1 MKDIEK
7 RVMDDA
13 PTVLE
18 NQSRA
23 VKAAKKMMDG
33 SKSET
38 EKKQLRR
45 IIKGLERDIETIK
58 KEGLE
63 EYKRKKN
70 IIKKLD
76 KIKADFNS
84 LLNGE
89 NKH

>member
-13 PTVLE
+13 PTVID

-23 VKAAKKMMDG
+23 VKAAKKMMDK

-70 IIKKLD
+70 LIKKLD
-76 KIKADFNS
+76 RLKAEFDS
-84 LLNGE
+84 LLN
-89 NKH
+89 

>member
-13 PTVLE
+13 PTVLD

-33 SKSET
+33 SKSEA

-45 IIKGLERDIETIK
+45 IIKGLEKDIETIK

-70 IIKKLD
+70 LIKKYERL
-76 KIKADFNS
+76 KAEFDS
-84 LLNGE
+84 LLN
-89 NKH
+89 

>member
-13 PTVLE
+13 PTVID

-23 VKAAKKMMDG
+23 VKAVKKMMDG
-33 SKSET
+33 SKSEP

-76 KIKADFNS
+76 RLKADFDS
-84 LLNGE
+84 LLN
-89 NKH
+89 

>member
-13 PTVLE
+13 PTMID

-23 VKAAKKMMDG
+23 VKAAKKLMDG

>member
-13 PTVLE
+13 PTMID

-23 VKAAKKMMDG
+23 VKAAKKMMDK

-45 IIKGLERDIETIK
+45 IIKGLEKDIETIK

-76 KIKADFNS
+76 KIKAEFDS
-84 LLNGE
+84 LLN
-89 NKH
+89 

>member
-13 PTVLE
+13 PTVID

-23 VKAAKKMMDG
+23 VKAAKKMMDK

-70 IIKKLD
+70 LIKKLD
-76 KIKADFNS
+76 RLKADFNS
-84 LLNGE
+84 LFNGE

>member
-13 PTVLE
+13 PTVLD

-45 IIKGLERDIETIK
+45 IIKGLEKDIETIK

-76 KIKADFNS
+76 KIKAEFDS
-84 LLNGE
+84 LL
-89 NKH
+89 K

>member
-1 MKDIEK
+1 MKEIEK

-13 PTVLE
+13 PTVID

-23 VKAAKKMMDG
+23 VKAAKKLMDK
-33 SKSET
+33 SKSES

-70 IIKKLD
+70 LIKKLD
-76 KIKADFNS
+76 RLKAEFDG
-84 LLNGE
+84 LLN
-89 NKH
+89 

>member
-13 PTVLE
+13 PTVLN

-23 VKAAKKMMDG
+23 VKAAKKMMDK

-70 IIKKLD
+70 LIKKLD
-76 KIKADFNS
+76 RLKADFDN

>member
-13 PTVLE
+13 PTMID

-70 IIKKLD
+70 LIKKYERL
-76 KIKADFNS
+76 KAEFDS
-84 LLNGE
+84 LLN
-89 NKH
+89 

>member
-13 PTVLE
+13 PTVID

-23 VKAAKKMMDG
+23 VKAAKKLMDG

-76 KIKADFNS
+76 ALEAEFNK
-84 LLNGE
+84 LYNG
-89 NKH
+89 K

>member
-13 PTVLE
+13 PTVLD

-23 VKAAKKMMDG
+23 VKAAKKLMDG

-70 IIKKLD
+70 LIKKLD
-76 KIKADFNS
+76 KIKAEFDS
-84 LLNGE
+84 LLN
-89 NKH
+89 

>member
-13 PTVLE
+13 PTVIN

-76 KIKADFNS
+76 KIKAEFDS
-84 LLNGE
+84 LL
-89 NKH
+89 K

>member
-13 PTVLE
+13 PTVLD

-89 NKH
+89 NKQ

>member
-13 PTVLE
+13 PTVIS

-76 KIKADFNS
+76 KIKAEFDS
-84 LLNGE
+84 LLY
-89 NKH
+89 

>member
-13 PTVLE
+13 PTVIS

-23 VKAAKKMMDG
+23 VKAAKKLMDG
-33 SKSET
+33 SKSEA

-70 IIKKLD
+70 LIKKYEKL
-76 KIKADFNS
+76 KAEFNS
-84 LLNGE
+84 LLN
-89 NKH
+89 